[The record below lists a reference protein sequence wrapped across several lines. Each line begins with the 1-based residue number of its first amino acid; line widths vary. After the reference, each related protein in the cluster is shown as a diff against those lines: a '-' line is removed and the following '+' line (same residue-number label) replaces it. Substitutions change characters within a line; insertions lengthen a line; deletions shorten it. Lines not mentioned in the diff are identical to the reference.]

1 MDEKIFIVYFKFKTD
16 VIIDAIDGSF
26 EVKANDVK
34 TAKELANKILD
45 CFKIKVEDVK
55 LADKASGFFLD

>member
-1 MDEKIFIVYFKFKTD
+1 MEKVFIVYFKFKTD
-16 VIIDAIDGSF
+16 VIVDAIDGSF
-26 EVKANDVK
+26 EIKANDVK

-55 LADKASGFFLD
+55 MADKSSGFFLD